1 MPSTARLARAARAA
15 RAAHWLAPALS
26 RILGLLSVGLV
37 LAGCAAPRAVLYTEE
52 TPDRRA
58 AAHRA
63 LQVCE
68 RHAHQSIGIHAGA
81 QVARRQAGTTGTI
94 AAAGATAGALVKRS
108 RDVVLTAV
116 AAGVAGAVGA
126 ATRVALDWNRPDKA
140 YEEHVDVCM
149 KRRGYHVAG
158 WR

>member
-1 MPSTARLARAARAA
+1 MPSTSNASHRRGPVLT
-15 RAAHWLAPALS
+15 L
-26 RILGLLSVGLV
+26 IVGLN
-37 LAGCAAPRAVLYTEE
+37 LTGCAAPQAVLYTEE
-52 TPDRRA
+52 TPERRA

-68 RHAHQSIGIHAGA
+68 RHANQSIGIHAGA
-81 QVARRQAGTTGTI
+81 RVARRQVASTGTV
-94 AAAGATAGALVKRS
+94 AAVGATAGALVKRS

-149 KRRGYHVAG
+149 KRRGYNVAG